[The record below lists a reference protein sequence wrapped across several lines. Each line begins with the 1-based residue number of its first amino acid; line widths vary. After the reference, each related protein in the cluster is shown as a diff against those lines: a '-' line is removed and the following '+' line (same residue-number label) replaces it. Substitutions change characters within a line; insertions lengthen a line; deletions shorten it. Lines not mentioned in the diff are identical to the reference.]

1 MCVCLCVC
9 VCVRERGVEILGSIL
24 TFQSNGLFI
33 GRANSEGARRASR
46 PAPTACC

>member
-1 MCVCLCVC
+1 MYECVC
-9 VCVRERGVEILGSIL
+9 VSERGVEILGSIL

-33 GRANSEGARRASR
+33 GQANSEEGARRASR